1 MNQQLVQK
9 TFIGID
15 SHRETLHCTAI
26 DESGELIASHNFPN
40 NEEAII
46 EFLKPFSPW
55 NTFFSLEA
63 CGTWRGPYNILR
75 RLGYDNIKLANPLK
89 CHQIAKE
96 KKTDKKDS
104 EILAD
109 LNRTNY
115 LPEVFIL
122 SNEILELRDYTR
134 HKCKLSRFL
143 TRIKCS
149 IKMTLLREGVAYEDN
164 LWSESGLNWLK
175 NQNNEMIDD
184 FVSVYECFEPKLKR
198 ITKKIEKIAG
208 SKESTR
214 LLKTIPGIG
223 DFGATLI
230 YAEIGDINRFPTI
243 KDLHSYAGVVPGI
256 YQSGSKT
263 RSTKKKEIN
272 HWLKWILY
280 QCTGRAITLKT
291 KNRFRDYY
299 YRINK
304 RKDWRI
310 AKKATARNFL
320 TVIWHV
326 LKEKQ
331 PYQES

>member
-1 MNQQLVQK
+1 MNQQLIQK

-15 SHRETLHCTAI
+15 SHRETLHSTAI
-26 DESGELIASHNFPN
+26 NNDGEVISSHKFPN
-40 NEEAII
+40 NKEAMI

-75 RLGYDNIKLANPLK
+75 ELGYNNIKLANPLK
-89 CHQIAKE
+89 THQIAKE

-122 SNEILELRDYTR
+122 PDEILELRDHTR
-134 HKCKLSRFL
+134 HKCKISRFL
-143 TRIKCS
+143 TRVKNS
-149 IKMTLLREGVAYEDN
+149 IKMTLLREGIAYDDN
-164 LWSESGLNWLK
+164 LWNRDGLNWLRK
-175 NQNNEMIDD
+175 QNNEVIDD
-184 FVSVYECFEPKLKR
+184 FISIYESIELKLKR
-198 ITKKIEKIAG
+198 VTKKIEKIAG
-208 SKESTR
+208 SKENTR

-263 RSTKKKEIN
+263 RSTKKKEVN

-280 QCTGRAITLKT
+280 QCAGRAIILKN
-291 KNRFRDYY
+291 KNRFREHYY
-299 YRINK
+299 KISK
-304 RKDWRI
+304 RKDWKI
-310 AKKATARNFL
+310 AKKSTARKFL

-326 LKEKQ
+326 LKQKQ